1 MAQKHRVLE
10 HLKAGN
16 EISHLEARVNMHI
29 LDLPKRISE
38 LRKDGYK
45 ITSRKGHS
53 VNEYGKTSYNIYKME
68 ENNEQLEP

>member
-45 ITSRKGHS
+45 SRKGHS
-53 VNEYGKTSYNIYKME
+53 VNEYGKTSYNIYKLE
-68 ENNEQLEP
+68 E